1 MRTSKDILERINGTY
16 QYFRERE
23 DTADE
28 RYNKEKNMWKD
39 LFIKFYEG
47 LENAGF
53 SDLDAEHYTAAFLN
67 VIDNRNEKLSEIF
80 ENRCN
85 EAQDMLDSDEEDMK
99 TAVDVM
105 KAELDVLKD
114 TMNYMEYFGLAHA
127 VIRASMRL
135 VDDAPLKAFVNI
147 VKNNDE
153 IDKDKDIEL
162 PANIYTGQSGE
173 YAYLDKYNCS
183 KKGAVLL
190 EEKLGT
196 LPEFDELF
204 GRK

>member
-53 SDLDAEHYTAAFLN
+53 SDLDAEYYTAAFLN

-85 EAQDMLDSDEEDMK
+85 ESRIFF
-99 TAVDVM
+99 
-105 KAELDVLKD
+105 
-114 TMNYMEYFGLAHA
+114 YYIG
-127 VIRASMRL
+127 I
-135 VDDAPLKAFVNI
+135 
-147 VKNNDE
+147 
-153 IDKDKDIEL
+153 
-162 PANIYTGQSGE
+162 
-173 YAYLDKYNCS
+173 C
-183 KKGAVLL
+183 VLL
-190 EEKLGT
+190 GAIT
-196 LPEFDELF
+196 S
-204 GRK
+204 